1 MSIFWIVLLLII
13 VFLSHLLYTRYV
25 PVKGIPCVEFDKNRN
40 REKLTLDIRD
50 YQEADNDKV
59 EEALVIPI
67 PYLRR
72 YYHEIPS
79 RFVHIVASNHVEKNL
94 AIRFLK
100 NKGFEITGY
109 TLTECKCK
117 KKIGKLA

>member
-13 VFLSHLLYTRYV
+13 VFFSHLFYTRYV
-25 PVKGIPCVEFDKNRN
+25 PIKGIPCVEIDKKLN

-59 EEALVIPI
+59 EEAVVIPI

-72 YYHEIPS
+72 YFHEIPS
-79 RFVHIVASNHVEKNL
+79 RTVHIVASNHVEKNL

-100 NKGFEITGY
+100 QKGFEITGY
-109 TLTECKCK
+109 TLTECRCK
-117 KKIGKLA
+117 KKIGRLA

>member
-13 VFLSHLLYTRYV
+13 VMVSHQFYTRYV
-25 PVKGIPCVEFDKNRN
+25 PIKGIPCVEIDKKRN
-40 REKLTLDIRD
+40 REKLTVDIRD

-59 EEALVIPI
+59 AEAVVIPI

-72 YYHEIPS
+72 HFHEIPS
-79 RFVHIVASNHVEKNL
+79 RSVHIVASNHVEKNL

-100 NKGFEITGY
+100 HKGFEITGY
-109 TLTECKCK
+109 TLTKCRCK